1 MECMAPPKSNNWI
14 HFKKLDHAY
23 YAVCKDCGQNVAH
36 SGNTSNLRKHLNKH
50 NNTSKLTTNNLNRL
64 ESSVP
69 ATSSTHNR
77 SPKTITF
84 SLEDSEPE
92 ECVDCPLSKKKNTP
106 SKQPIIEA
114 FNRISSYSDI
124 RWYRRPFT
132 VIEGEGFK
140 RLLHELV
147 LSYKIPSVSTNK
159 LKSRLSVFSYASLTF
174 DAWTETMSEKSFLGV
189 TVHFLDGISLKSYC
203 LAIPELKERHSI
215 AAVNKVFGKNKQT
228 SCFAHTINLV
238 ATNTLGQTNITPL
251 ISKVREIVKWVKN
264 SVINSDL
271 LRKKQFEA
279 GISEGNMNKLILDV
293 PTRWNSVYY
302 MVDRFIDMIK
312 LISPLLLDNYSAPL
326 ILNAIE
332 IDILRQLLG
341 LLKPLEF
348 VTRESSGENYITI
361 SKIIPMISCLTK
373 QLAMIV
379 PRFDVI
385 CEVKDTL
392 HTELIKRFEKDR
404 IDISN

>member
-1 MECMAPPKSNNWI
+1 M
-14 HFKKLDHAY
+14 
-23 YAVCKDCGQNVAH
+23 
-36 SGNTSNLRKHLNKH
+36 
-50 NNTSKLTTNNLNRL
+50 
-64 ESSVP
+64 
-69 ATSSTHNR
+69 
-77 SPKTITF
+77 
-84 SLEDSEPE
+84 
-92 ECVDCPLSKKKNTP
+92 
-106 SKQPIIEA
+106 
-114 FNRISSYSDI
+114 
-124 RWYRRPFT
+124 
-132 VIEGEGFK
+132 
-140 RLLHELV
+140 
-147 LSYKIPSVSTNK
+147 
-159 LKSRLSVFSYASLTF
+159 
-174 DAWTETMSEKSFLGV
+174 
-189 TVHFLDGISLKSYC
+189 
-203 LAIPELKERHSI
+203 
-215 AAVNKVFGKNKQT
+215 NKVFGKNKQT

-404 IDISN
+404 IDISNCNCNTA